1 MPAAGSWRVLVPL
14 VVLMI
19 LFGVLPHLLT
29 GLFNPL
35 ITSWAGHLTLP

>member
-1 MPAAGSWRVLVPL
+1 VHGVERMTLVPL

-19 LFGVLPHLLT
+19 VLGVLPQLLT

-35 ITSWAGHLTLP
+35 VTSWVSQIALP